1 MTQIKN
7 KNKFNKITT
16 KKNRNYIQRYNK
28 RKSNYIKMNIKRKS
42 NCNKNIN
49 LIKIIQQNKLE
60 NKVLK
65 VRMEVL
71 EHKVKLK
78 ACLKRDMM
86 NKNTKK
92 VNCLKMFNH
101 PKKKL
106 KNRFYSLLPKLM
118 QIKLKPKSTTKYCK
132 HQRRLH
138 MYCLN
143 KKTQLI
149 KLNQKKIV

>member
-1 MTQIKN
+1 MAQIKN

-71 EHKVKLK
+71 EHKVK
-78 ACLKRDMM
+78 
-86 NKNTKK
+86 
-92 VNCLKMFNH
+92 
-101 PKKKL
+101 
-106 KNRFYSLLPKLM
+106 
-118 QIKLKPKSTTKYCK
+118 
-132 HQRRLH
+132 
-138 MYCLN
+138 
-143 KKTQLI
+143 
-149 KLNQKKIV
+149 